1 MNQSKQFKMTAVLL
15 GTLLFVV
22 VGVLSFFIV
31 HNAQWL
37 IGDDAIIINRT
48 GWDIPFTIWDTI
60 KPEIGRFF
68 PLAYMHE
75 NLVLL
80 FPGDIHSATQHYVVN
95 LILFVL
101 LTIML
106 AFALWKVV
114 KPSNILDLVVI
125 FLAIILCI
133 TRLYGIYI
141 NIFSSI
147 YQYYTLT
154 AILIVCFIQYYNS
167 KNNIYY
173 GIFALIL
180 TIYTVFCGENVFVIP
195 LSIGVITLLLG
206 RNKLTKQNILFNIGL
221 ISIAVA
227 FLLIYFFGIFLK
239 VDAGSLYTPSHGS
252 DVTFLEN
259 AVFILKGQKF
269 LVFTAL
275 LWIYRQYIIIRKKDQ
290 FNVLYDSLLWT
301 AGAILLGG
309 FILKLNWQMYYY
321 TAIIYALPAVVYFCN
336 RHFGKV
342 VCMIIITLFA
352 GLHSLKIPSYIKTN
366 QTDRINT
373 IEIIKKIST
382 EIESS
387 RDVVWYETDGICLE
401 KNELDRRSWIK
412 WCTQSC
418 IQQNLQIKDWHYSAD
433 SCLKDCVLLCPIEN
447 TKCEDGFV
455 CEKTGGPDAI
465 IANILVYYN
474 YAYKNENSI
483 Q

>member
-1 MNQSKQFKMTAVLL
+1 MNQSKQFKIATVLI
-15 GTLLFVV
+15 GMLLLVV

-48 GWDIPFTIWDTI
+48 GWDIPFTVWDTI

-75 NLVLL
+75 NIVLL

-95 LILFVL
+95 LILFIL
-101 LTIML
+101 LTFML

-141 NIFSSI
+141 NVFSSI

-154 AILIVCFIQYYNS
+154 AILIVCFIQYYNTQ
-167 KNNIYY
+167 KYIY
-173 GIFALIL
+173 GIFALLL
-180 TIYTVFCGENVFVIP
+180 TTYTVFCGENVFVIP
-195 LSIGVITLLLG
+195 LSIGVITLLFG

-221 ISIAVA
+221 ISIAIA

-239 VDAGSLYTPSHGS
+239 VDAGSLYSPSHGS
-252 DVTFLEN
+252 DTTFLEN

-275 LWIYRQYIIIRKKDQ
+275 LWIYRQYVIIRKKDQ

-321 TAIIYALPAVVYFCN
+321 TSILYALPAIVYFCYK
-336 RHFGKV
+336 HFGKV
-342 VCMIIITLFA
+342 FCLIVVTLFA
-352 GLHSLKIPSYIKTN
+352 GLHSLKIPSYIKEN
-366 QTDRINT
+366 QEKRIYTFET
-373 IEIIKKIST
+373 ISKISN
-382 EIESS
+382 EIRSG
-387 RDVVWYETDGICLE
+387 RGVVWYDTEGKCLAQ
-401 KNELDRRSWIK
+401 NELDRRSWIK

-418 IQQNLQIKDWHYSAD
+418 IQHHLQMKDWNYSAD
-433 SCLKDCVLLCPIEN
+433 NCFEDCVLLCPIEN
-447 TKCEDGFV
+447 TKCDDGFV
-455 CEKTGGPDAI
+455 CGEIIPDAI
-465 IANILVYYN
+465 VADILTYYN
-474 YAYKNENSI
+474 YNHKNEHTI

>member
-1 MNQSKQFKMTAVLL
+1 MNQSKQFKIATVLI
-15 GTLLFVV
+15 GMLLLVV

-48 GWDIPFTIWDTI
+48 GWDIPFTVWDTI

-75 NLVLL
+75 NIVLL

-95 LILFVL
+95 LILFIL
-101 LTIML
+101 LTFML

-141 NIFSSI
+141 NVFSSI

-154 AILIVCFIQYYNS
+154 AILIVCFIQYYNT
-167 KNNIYY
+167 KNNIY
-173 GIFALIL
+173 GIFTLIL

-195 LSIGVITLLLG
+195 LSIGVVTLLLG
-206 RNKLTKQNILFNIGL
+206 KNKLTKQNILFNIGL
-221 ISIAVA
+221 ISIAIA

-239 VDAGSLYTPSHGS
+239 VDAGSLYSPSHGS
-252 DVTFLEN
+252 DTTFLEN

-269 LVFTAL
+269 LVFSAL
-275 LWIYRQYIIIRKKDQ
+275 LWIYRQYVIIRKKDQ

-321 TAIIYALPAVVYFCN
+321 TSILYALPAIVYFCYK
-336 RHFGKV
+336 HFGRV
-342 VCMIIITLFA
+342 FCLMIIMLFA
-352 GLHSLKIPSYIKTN
+352 GLHSLKIPSYIRNN
-366 QTDRINT
+366 QETRKNT
-373 IEIIKKIST
+373 VEIITKVSN
-382 EIESS
+382 EIKSG
-387 RDVVWYETDGICLE
+387 RDVVWYETEGKCLAQ
-401 KNELDRRSWIK
+401 NELDRRSWIK
-412 WCTQSC
+412 WCTKSC
-418 IQQNLQIKDWHYSAD
+418 IQHQLQIRNWNYSTD
-433 SCLKDCVLLCPIEN
+433 NYRKDCVLLCPIEN
-447 TKCEDGFV
+447 IKCEDGFV
-455 CEKTGGPDAI
+455 CDETGPDAI

-474 YAYKNENSI
+474 YAYKNENPI